1 MSGSFLDYTST
12 TQRKAVLRELG
23 TRLRFYFRGMTD
35 VLPARFIEL
44 LGQLRAEEISR
55 QQIGGTAGQAKR
67 PWPAVVGH
75 TSNLRE
81 ADEGAFVGRRPT
93 DFRTHLIAVRCFTV
107 RS

>member
-55 QQIGGTAGQAKR
+55 QQIGGLPAR
-67 PWPAVVGH
+67 PSDLAQQQWGMRAICVKPMKEH
-75 TSNLRE
+75 S
-81 ADEGAFVGRRPT
+81 
-93 DFRTHLIAVRCFTV
+93 
-107 RS
+107 

>member
-1 MSGSFLDYTST
+1 MSGSFLDHTST
-12 TQRKAVLRELG
+12 TQRRAVLRELG

-44 LGQLRAEEISR
+44 LEQLRAEEISR
-55 QQIGGTAGQAKR
+55 QQIEDCRPRQATLTSSS
-67 PWPAVVGH
+67 GH
-75 TSNLRE
+75 ASNLRE
-81 ADEGAFVGRRPT
+81 ADEGASVGLRPT